1 MHIRTLSVLSLLVL
15 TACAVTEAQPTALT
29 TSSVSP
35 VSSSSIAATGPLIQS
50 PVSTDEFRTMTLS
63 GTDLVIGR
71 ILEQNSAYVKHYVT
85 YKSNGLIISGTFSI
99 PRGDGPF
106 PLIIQ
111 NHGYIDPDIYT
122 NGRGLRRE
130 QDAMARAGF
139 AVLHTDYR
147 GHAESDPNP
156 TADGLFENGLG
167 YAVDSANAV
176 LAVREW
182 NDPRVDAA
190 HVGMIG
196 HSMGGGVTLQNLVTR
211 PDLIDAAVLYAPV
224 NSDAWKNFDR
234 WNREQDYAER
244 TLMAFGGTRDEAP
257 GSWDAISPQPY
268 LATIS
273 TPILLFHGLLDED
286 VPVEWSADLNLQ
298 LETLGKDVRYLTY
311 PKEGHEF
318 AVNWKHFI
326 DTSIAFFKERLNTQQ

>member
-1 MHIRTLSVLSLLVL
+1 MKFHHSLLPVSL
-15 TACAVTEAQPTALT
+15 VCLLSACAPTEEIADVQAE
-29 TSSVSP
+29 SGA
-35 VSSSSIAATGPLIQS
+35 SSSLIQEIAAGPIIQS
-50 PVSTDEFRTMTLS
+50 PISVDNFRTMTLS

-71 ILEQNSAYVKHYVT
+71 VLEQNSAYVKHYIT
-85 YKSNGLIISGTFSI
+85 YKSNGLLISGTFSI
-99 PRGDGPF
+99 PKGDGPF

-130 QDAMARAGF
+130 QDAMARAGL

-156 TADGLFENGLG
+156 TEDGLFENGLG
-167 YAVDSANAV
+167 YAVDSANAI

-182 NDPRVDAA
+182 NDPRIDTE

-211 PDLIDAAVLYAPV
+211 PDLVDAAVLYAPV

-234 WNREQDYAER
+234 WNRDEDYADR
-244 TLMAFGGTRDEAP
+244 TLIAFGGTREEAP
-257 GSWDAISPQPY
+257 ESWDALSPGPS
-268 LATIS
+268 LANIT

-286 VPVEWSADLNLQ
+286 VPVEWSADLNFQ
-298 LETLGKDVRYLTY
+298 LETLGKDIRYLTY

-318 AVNWKHFI
+318 SVNWKHFI
-326 DTSIAFFKERLNTQQ
+326 DTSITFFNEHLRK